1 MSKIGSYV
9 CTYER
14 VYRTPDLLGTRH
26 PGLSGQDAYIGCFK
40 EQVNSTSFC
49 KIERG
54 SRQEKDVLEMLGADL
69 VVVVLKVL

>member
-1 MSKIGSYV
+1 MI
-9 CTYER
+9 R
-14 VYRTPDLLGTRH
+14 VYQTPDLLGTWH

-54 SRQEKDVLEMLGADL
+54 SRLSENVEE
-69 VVVVLKVL
+69 V